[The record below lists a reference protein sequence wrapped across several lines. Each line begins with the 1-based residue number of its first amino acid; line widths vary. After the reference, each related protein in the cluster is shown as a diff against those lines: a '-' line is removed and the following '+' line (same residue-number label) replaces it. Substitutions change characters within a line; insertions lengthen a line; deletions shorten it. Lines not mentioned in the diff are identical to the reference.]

1 MAPLSHDMILD
12 IFRCLS
18 VKDLSRFKCISKF
31 WCSWIEDQNFIK
43 LHLSY
48 SLKTNTNRSLILRH
62 RRYEIFS
69 VNYDSPKT
77 TRRLEQLEQNK
88 NIQILGSCNG
98 LLAVEEQNGRILLW
112 NPSTRKCQVLPSAK
126 IVFSPP
132 PAFYS
137 CSTYSGFGYD
147 PVSDDYKLVLIVQ
160 LLGTYEEYLHSE
172 AKVYS
177 LRSNSWRTIK
187 GFCFYFI
194 SERQLGVVANNVLH
208 LLAFKIPESSKRSSV
223 DLDVF
228 AYKNPESSYK
238 HLVGFDLR
246 SEELSLVELPDFC
259 LDGEANVDVK
269 ALGGYLCLTATH
281 RDMFV
286 SGDLWIMKEYGVKES
301 WVKLISTTQLDFLPG
316 SPFVVPLAFS
326 KNGNKVLF
334 HKKSCKGDMD
344 SDSLVWYDLGS
355 ERVEKVGIEGLP
367 RAYDVHL
374 YVESFVPLNESVP
387 RNYSRPIALEPRE
400 KRMAALEARE
410 KRIFTSKSRFVN
422 NSSRKAYFYGR
433 R

>member
-259 LDGEANVDVK
+259 LDVEANVDVK

-316 SPFVVPLAFS
+316 SPFVVLLAFS

-367 RAYDVHL
+367 
-374 YVESFVPLNESVP
+374 P
-387 RNYSRPIALEPRE
+387 LEPRE

>member
-1 MAPLSHDMILD
+1 MNSEYGVD
-12 IFRCLS
+12 IGGEAQRRTCFDELAEKKLVVMEGCSNHGSMSRLNMVKVRAMLY

-62 RRYEIFS
+62 R
-69 VNYDSPKT
+69 
-77 TRRLEQLEQNK
+77 
-88 NIQILGSCNG
+88 
-98 LLAVEEQNGRILLW
+98 
-112 NPSTRKCQVLPSAK
+112 RKCQVLPSAK